1 MKTVEKLLK
10 EVAGIQKDLANAH
23 KAIDDYYTGR
33 LLPMMGFGPYAQSN
47 IIAGC
52 NKRLAEIKT
61 ELINKYG
68 FNEQD
73 ANELTREAPASGDV
87 YEACMS
93 FMKKM
98 GAA

>member
-1 MKTVEKLLK
+1 MKTVKELLK

-33 LLPMMGFGPYAQSN
+33 LLPMMGFGPYAQSE
-47 IIAGC
+47 IISGC
-52 NKRLAEIKT
+52 NQRLKEIKT
-61 ELINKYG
+61 ELINKHG
-68 FNEQD
+68 FDERNAD
-73 ANELTREAPASGDV
+73 ELTREAPASGDV